1 MSGYGGTVAD
11 NQDGAHIPEW
21 VNPRK
26 AERTHDAVD
35 IDHTAIDSL
44 VDFELANTV
53 ARRLMKP
60 GPVMGR
66 DEITGVVDELRSD
79 AVLATGHV
87 SRVTGLVAAPGER
100 VLVVDRPGWVRANT
114 GAFRTMLAPA
124 VTEALSRRKQ
134 SPVALAVGRVATGTE
149 VGGLLSFLG
158 SRVLGQ
164 YDISG
169 AGGRGRLLLVAP
181 NIIEIQRDLDVDAT
195 DFRLWVCLHEET
207 HRVQFEANPWLRPHM
222 LAGTRALATD
232 VLGNPGAFLQRVM
245 GALQSLPEVLR
256 GGSTTSLVEA
266 VQTPQQ
272 REALARLTA
281 VMTLLEGHADYVMD
295 EAGPEVI
302 PSVALIRRRF
312 TERRKGAGTA
322 DKLLRRL
329 LGLEA
334 KARQYRDG
342 ARFVRAVVRDVGMT
356 GFNRVWD
363 GPHTLP
369 LPEEVLEPR
378 DWVRRIHG

>member
-1 MSGYGGTVAD
+1 MSD
-11 NQDGAHIPEW
+11 NEDSAHIPEW

-26 AERTHDAVD
+26 GEQTHDAVD

-44 VDFELANTV
+44 VDFELANTI
-53 ARRLMKP
+53 AKRLMRP
-60 GPVMGR
+60 GPAMTR
-66 DEITGVVDELRSD
+66 DQITAVVNELRND
-79 AVLATGHV
+79 AVTATGHV

-114 GAFRTMLAPA
+114 EAFRTMLAPA
-124 VTEALSRRKQ
+124 VTEALARRKQ
-134 SPVALAVGRVATGTE
+134 NPAALAVGRVATGTE

-158 SRVLGQ
+158 SKVLGQ

-181 NIIEIQRDLDVDAT
+181 NIVEIQQALEVDPT

-207 HRVQFEANPWLRPHM
+207 HRVQFEANPWLRPHL
-222 LAGTRALATD
+222 LAGTRALAVD
-232 VLGNPGAFLQRVM
+232 VLGNPGAFLERAVD
-245 GALQSLPEVLR
+245 ALQSLPDVLR

-272 REALARLTA
+272 REALAKLTA

-302 PSVALIRRRF
+302 PTVSVIRQRF
-312 TERRKGAGTA
+312 TERRKGARMA

-342 ARFVRAVVRDVGMT
+342 ARFVRAVVREVGVP
-356 GFNRVWD
+356 GFNRVWE
-363 GPHTLP
+363 GPATLP
-369 LPEEVLEPR
+369 RPEEIMEPR